1 MTLSN
6 LLLLV
11 ATLMRYFPKPDKRG
25 APWAALTSLPSAHVT
40 HVLSGPRDR
49 SHTAGETGL
58 PAHPSYVFPAL
69 GEHCPLSPF
78 PDGR

>member
-11 ATLMRYFPKPDKRG
+11 ATLMQYFPKPDKRG
-25 APWAALTSLPSAHVT
+25 VLWVALTSLPSAHIT

-49 SHTAGETGL
+49 AHTAG
-58 PAHPSYVFPAL
+58 
-69 GEHCPLSPF
+69 
-78 PDGR
+78 